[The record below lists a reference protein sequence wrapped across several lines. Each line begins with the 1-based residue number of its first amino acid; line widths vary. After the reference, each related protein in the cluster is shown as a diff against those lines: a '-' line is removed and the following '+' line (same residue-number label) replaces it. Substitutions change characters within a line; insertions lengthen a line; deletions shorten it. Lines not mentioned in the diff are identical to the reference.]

1 MAAPTNE
8 HNNSNNI
15 DVCKSMLVNDNNP
28 DSKHAS
34 EDGNCMHHVGEVVE
48 REIGG
53 DLKSLRKVK
62 GLLEKL
68 TAENKVLEEQVSQPN
83 NNILTV
89 KRLCT
94 CFRRLIL
101 KCYLACI

>member
-8 HNNSNNI
+8 HSNSNSI
-15 DVCKSMLVNDNNP
+15 DVCKTRLIDDNNP
-28 DSKHAS
+28 DSKYAS
-34 EDGNCMHHVGEVVE
+34 EIGNCMDHVGEMVE

-68 TAENKVLEEQVSQPN
+68 TAENKVLEEQVRQPD
-83 NNILTV
+83 TV
-89 KRLCT
+89 L
-94 CFRRLIL
+94 L
-101 KCYLACI
+101 